1 MEQRRFLVFGAHP
14 DDCDLLFGAS
24 AIQLCKAGHVVKFVS
39 ACNGDCGHQSMKS
52 VPLAVRRYAETQ
64 ASAKVAGLMEYEVMG
79 YGDCTLEP
87 TLEVRARVTRIIR
100 EFCPD
105 VVLTHRTCTYHADH
119 RAIGQAVDDAAY
131 LCTVPLYCP
140 ETPVPENMR
149 PIFAYLFDGF
159 VTPNPFAA
167 DAAMIVDPVEAQ
179 KIRLLRCHESQMFE
193 WLPWDRGDRDFDVSR
208 LSEAERDDY
217 IRENYM
223 DRDIRMADE
232 ARDVLV
238 EMYGEAGK
246 SAKRAE
252 TYMIVERRNMVARQK
267 FQELFKV

>member
-14 DDCDLLFGAS
+14 DDCDLLFGSS

-39 ACNGDCGHQSMKS
+39 ACNGDCGHQSMNS
-52 VPLAVRRYAETQ
+52 TELAIRRYGETQ
-64 ASAKVAGLMEYEVMG
+64 ASAKVAGLLEYEVMG

-87 TLEVRARVTRIIR
+87 TLEVRAKVTRIIR
-100 EFCPD
+100 NFCPD

-140 ETPVPENMR
+140 ETPVPDGMR
-149 PIFAYLFDGF
+149 PIFAYLYDTF
-159 VTPNPFAA
+159 VTPTGFVA
-167 DAAMIVDPVEAQ
+167 DAAMPVDPVEDQ
-179 KIRLLRCHESQMFE
+179 KAAMLNCHASQMYE
-193 WLPWDRGDRDFDVSR
+193 WLPWDRGERDFDVTK
-208 LSEAERDDY
+208 LDDAARMAY
-217 IRENYM
+217 LKKQYM
-223 DRDIRMADE
+223 ARDIRMADE

-246 SAKRAE
+246 TVQRAE
-252 TYMIVERRNMVARQK
+252 SYMLVERRNMVTRQK
-267 FQELFKV
+267 FQEYFKV

>member
-24 AIQLCKAGHVVKFVS
+24 AIRLCKAGHVVKFVS
-39 ACNGDCGHQSMKS
+39 ACNGNCGHQSMDPMK
-52 VPLAVRRYAETQ
+52 LAIRRYGETQ
-64 ASAKVAGLMEYEVMG
+64 ASAKIAGLLEYEVMG
-79 YGDCTLEP
+79 YDDCALEP
-87 TLEVRARVTRIIR
+87 TLEVRAKVTRIIR

-149 PIFAYLFDGF
+149 PIFAYLYDGF
-159 VTPNPFAA
+159 VTPNPFVA
-167 DAAMIVDPVEAQ
+167 DAAMPVDPVEDQ
-179 KIRLLRCHESQMFE
+179 KNAMLRCHESQFFE
-193 WLPWDRGDRDFDVSR
+193 WLPWDRGDKTFDASK
-208 LSEAERDDY
+208 LSEEERIAY
-217 IRENYM
+217 VRENFM
-223 DRDIRMADE
+223 ARDIKMADE
-232 ARDVLV
+232 ARDILV

-246 SAKRAE
+246 LVKRAE

-267 FQELFKV
+267 FQDLFRI